1 MSITLR
7 QPSFNG
13 LLIISRLVVEMG
25 LSPDE
30 FKDLTT
36 AECYK
41 LIDRHGEKVAQII
54 AVSVL
59 RWPPLIWGYKRFA
72 RWMGWRIEPAL
83 LAYALHL
90 VLTLNDAGGFHKFYQ
105 IGNGAASEPSES
117 EESGEHRGRV
127 VGLHSPWGML
137 YQLRKDL
144 HLSRWEVAWG
154 ESWINIAM
162 MLDDAPHYV
171 SRSDHARPAE
181 EMSDDDL
188 KKFANELN

>member
-1 MSITLR
+1 MNEQHIQIQAADTILRKGVRVPVLAPPLLFRIFGKRRMSITLR

-90 VLTLNDAGGFHKFYQ
+90 VLTLNDAGDFISSIRSVTERLPNLLSPRNQGG
-105 IGNGAASEPSES
+105 IGDE
-117 EESGEHRGRV
+117 
-127 VGLHSPWGML
+127 
-137 YQLRKDL
+137 
-144 HLSRWEVAWG
+144 
-154 ESWINIAM
+154 
-162 MLDDAPHYV
+162 
-171 SRSDHARPAE
+171 
-181 EMSDDDL
+181 
-188 KKFANELN
+188 